1 MTVAFVDTGAWLAMA
16 VRRDQYHEAA
26 AQYYRQLSST
36 RTRLLTSNY
45 VLVETFTG
53 IRYDDGHLQAVR
65 FHTILE
71 VEWVN
76 RQIHEEAW
84 SVFEQYSDQIF
95 SLVDCTS
102 FVIARTAG
110 VDEVFGFDHGFETM
124 GFLLRPGW

>member
-1 MTVAFVDTGAWLAMA
+1 MAMA

-26 AQYYRQLSST
+26 AQYYRQLSGT

-45 VLVETFTG
+45 VLVETFTR
-53 IRYDDGHLQAVR
+53 IRYDDGHLPAVR

-71 VEWVN
+71 RAVDEGYLEVEWVN
-76 RQIHEEAW
+76 RQTHEEAW
-84 SVFEQYSDQIF
+84 SVFEKYSDQTF
-95 SLVDCTS
+95 SVVDCTS
-102 FVIARTAG
+102 FVIARAAG